1 VITLRRSLLDA
12 TGSVDGVRGALAQAV
27 QLEHATIPA
36 YLYSL
41 YSLKPG
47 TNDHI
52 AELVASVVIEEM
64 SHMAL
69 ACNILNALGGTPALD
84 DPAFLPRYPGPLPRS
99 VEAGLHVTLEPFS
112 IAHVEKVFMKIE
124 EPEHPLHFPVA
135 AAAGDTITIGEF
147 YAGIRSSIEALG
159 DSAFTGDPSRQVT
172 HGFPSSDLI
181 AVSDVASASQAIGI
195 IVEQGEGTT
204 TSPLDAAGDEYAHY
218 YRFEEIVNGREL
230 QPAGDSYAF
239 TGPAIPFDPAGVWPL
254 PANPKASTYDPGS
267 AARHA
272 CDTFNYTYS
281 GLLGTLQIVFDGSPG
296 LLGAAIGQMESLKD
310 QALAMAELGAG
321 PTFEWLPLNP
331 A

>member
-1 VITLRRSLLDA
+1 MITLRRSLLDA

-47 TNDHI
+47 MNDHI
-52 AELVASVVIEEM
+52 AELIASVVIEEM

-69 ACNILNALGGTPALD
+69 ACNMLNAIGGTPAID
-84 DPAFLPRYPGPLPRS
+84 DHAFLPRYPGPLPGS
-99 VEAGLHVTLEPFS
+99 VEAGLRVTLEPFS
-112 IAHVEKVFMKIE
+112 IAHVENVFMKIE
-124 EPEHPLHFPVA
+124 EPEHPLHFPIA
-135 AAAGDTITIGEF
+135 AAAGVTITIGQF

-159 DSAFTGDPSRQVT
+159 DAAFTGDPARQVS
-172 HGFPSSDLI
+172 HGFSSSDLI
-181 AVSDVASASQAIGI
+181 PVTDVASAARAIEI

-218 YRFEEIVNGREL
+218 YRFEEIVKGHEL
-230 QPAGDSYAF
+230 EPAGDSYAF

-254 PANPKASTYDPGS
+254 PANPKRAAYSS
-267 AARHA
+267 AAGHA

-281 GLLGTLQIVFDGSPG
+281 GLLGTLQIVFDGSPE